1 MVATLWGFNF
11 LLHIR
16 LLVLLLLLPPLSP
29 PAVSILLSLSTCLL
43 STCSINL
50 SLSTCLCSLVSI
62 NLSAPI
68 RPWSRFKRT
77 CSAAVRR
84 TSFPIHLLGHVLSCK
99 TQHVVDLISLK
110 NAVRARHPSKS
121 DSWRCENE
129 AFVEDFPQKMIVE
142 YVKTKLSCEASLKKW
157 QSKVWDVFVVR
168 FLCCKI
174 SWLWDLLAVSSFG
187 CEISWL
193 WDFLAVRSLGC
204 EISWLWNHLALRS
217 LGCEISWLWDLLAV
231 RSLGCEISWLWDPL
245 AVRSLGCEVSWLWD
259 LLAVR
264 SLCCEISLSEISW
277 LWSPL
282 QQSELIWQCL
292 THIHFLFF
300 YAGLIPL
307 PCIGSQALCLGK
319 NEKLVPFRTLG
330 AQNAAASK
338 RGVLRCAGEHKS
350 HTRTYSVQ
358 VWIYLTDLGSK
369 HITDPCGFSIDSID
383 TYKSKAIITS
393 IHGFLGMWWD
403 VILRH
408 LPVFPN
414 LGFADLYRC
423 IISNILITTSLP

>member
-1 MVATLWGFNF
+1 MFFSRPKQMVATLWGFNF

-16 LLVLLLLLPPLSP
+16 LLVLLLLPPLSP

-204 EISWLWNHLALRS
+204 EISWLWNHLAVRS

-231 RSLGCEISWLWDPL
+231 RSLGCEIPWLWGFL
-245 AVRSLGCEVSWLWD
+245 AVRSLGREISLLWDLFVWD
-259 LLAVR
+259 LLAVK
-264 SLCCEISLSEISW
+264 STAAIWINLTMFDTY
-277 LWSPL
+277 PL
-282 QQSELIWQCL
+282 P
-292 THIHFLFF
+292 FF